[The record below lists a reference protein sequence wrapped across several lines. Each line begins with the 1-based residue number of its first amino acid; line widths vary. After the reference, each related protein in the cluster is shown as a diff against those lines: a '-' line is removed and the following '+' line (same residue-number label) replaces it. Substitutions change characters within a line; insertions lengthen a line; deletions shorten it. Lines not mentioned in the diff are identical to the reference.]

1 MASIQTAHTNWH
13 SQITDHPPG
22 VEKIHE
28 LLHPPPRCGAKTE
41 KEMKPTK
48 RLEILEESLKKKQQL
63 FDRRLQDHF
72 DTVKQTN
79 GQPLNDKR
87 NGRATLDKWDRQ
99 NESLRRLQDGIEKT
113 KMAIERERGK
123 MLHVD
128 AAKETLPAEILAL
141 IESGALIQWRK
152 YPNMF
157 FVPGVD
163 KARIIWDAKKRIVAH
178 KFANTL
184 TDREQR
190 KRFADVYNPLFEIF
204 NKTK

>member
-1 MASIQTAHTNWH
+1 
-13 SQITDHPPG
+13 
-22 VEKIHE
+22 
-28 LLHPPPRCGAKTE
+28 
-41 KEMKPTK
+41 MKPTK

-63 FDRRLQDHF
+63 FDDKLQNHF
-72 DTVKQTN
+72 DTVKQAN

-113 KMAIERERGK
+113 KDAIERERGK
-123 MLHVD
+123 INNVE
-128 AAKETLPAEILAL
+128 ASKETLPADSLAL

-163 KARIIWDAKKRIVAH
+163 KARIIWDSKKRIVAH
-178 KFANTL
+178 KFATTL

-190 KRFADVYNPLFEIF
+190 KRFADVYNPLFRIF